1 MGQSVGLVLSGGGAK
16 GIAHIGVLKALEEN
30 NIPIDYIVGTSMGA
44 VVGGLYAAG
53 YSPEEIETIVRSPSF
68 QNWVNGTST
77 EKYQY
82 NYTKSEDDA
91 SWISLDLILDGN
103 SGASLN
109 TPIANDL
116 VINFILNEY
125 LTQAA
130 QAADFDFDNLLIP
143 FKSVAA
149 NVFTQETVALDS
161 GSIMQAVRSS
171 MAVPFF
177 YRPIKYNNQYLF
189 DGGIYDNFPVDIM
202 VDGFSPDL
210 IIGSNV
216 ATKRSETYP
225 FEEDEEIINDAML
238 FMFLD
243 KVDPNV
249 LGEGNVYIEP
259 DVSGFSALDFD
270 QAEAF
275 IDSGYEAA
283 MGQLRLL
290 KTKLSRSVSKTALA
304 ERRENLKDKFLP
316 YEFGALELYGFSDE
330 QQKFTEKL
338 IDFDKGKKS
347 IDDIKRAYFQLVS
360 EPYFKNVYPNFSY
373 DKVAKHY
380 VFELYLKR
388 TAKNSLSLDFGGNIS
403 TREVSTLQLGVKLNS
418 FKKKLNTYKLRLS
431 TGRFYESVSIGTRF
445 NTNPKKRLFIEPNFT
460 FNHWDYLSTDDILD
474 DSVEPVVIDRI
485 DRKLGATIGIGTGLR
500 SVITLNTSF
509 IRNSDGYGNST
520 VVSSDDL
527 LDRLELSS
535 FVSEVAYER
544 NSLNRKQFP
553 TLGSRFYAS
562 AKLFNGSSDY
572 TPGSTSVLF
581 DPNVSSTFTKN
592 INWVSMSLAF
602 DEYFEVNDTYS
613 FGWMFNGQYSTIK
626 PFNNY
631 HGTQLYLPAF
641 EPLFDSQTYFLEN
654 YRAQG
659 YLAAGM
665 KHLLNFGRHLD
676 LRVELYAFNPFKRT
690 LQSANQGTIVQKGF
704 QGYSFIGMAA
714 LIYNTLPGP
723 ISLRLNFIEENNVQ
737 FGLMLS
743 FGYLIFDRKSHE

>member
-30 NIPIDYIVGTSMGA
+30 EIPIDYIVGTSMGA

-53 YSPEEIETIVRSPSF
+53 FSPVEIETIVRSPSF
-68 QNWVNGTST
+68 EQWVNGTST

-82 NYTKSEDDA
+82 NYTKSEDNA
-91 SWISLDLILDGN
+91 SWVSLDLILDAN
-103 SGASLN
+103 AGASLN

-125 LTQAA
+125 LGQAA
-130 QAADFDFDNLLIP
+130 QAADFDFDKLLIP

-149 NVFTQETVALDS
+149 NVFTQETVAIDS

-202 VDGFSPDL
+202 IDGFKPDL

-216 ATKRSETYP
+216 ATKKSENYP

-243 KVDPNV
+243 KTDPSV

-259 DVSGFSALDFD
+259 KVVDFSALDFD
-270 QAEAF
+270 QAPTF
-275 IDSGYEAA
+275 IDLGYEAA
-283 MGQLRLL
+283 IEQVGLL
-290 KTKLSRSVSKTALA
+290 KTKLTRSVDKTAL
-304 ERRENLKDKFLP
+304 EEKRKHLRGRFLP
-316 YEFGALELYGFSDE
+316 YEFGALELFGFNNE
-330 QQKFTEKL
+330 QQKFVRKL
-338 IDFDKGKKS
+338 IDFDDGKKS
-347 IDDIKRAYFQLVS
+347 IVDVKKAYFQLVS

-373 DKVAKHY
+373 DKEADHY

-388 TAKNSLSLDFGGNIS
+388 TAKNALSLDFGGNIS
-403 TREVSTLQLGVKLNS
+403 TRQVSTLQLGVKLNS

-431 TGRFYESVSIGTRF
+431 TGRFYESVNMGTRF
-445 NTNPKKRLFIEPNFT
+445 NINPKNRLFVEPNFT

-485 DRKLGATIGIGTGLR
+485 DRKIGVTLGIGTGQR
-500 SVITLNTSF
+500 SVVTLNTSF
-509 IRNSDGYGNST
+509 IRNSDEYGNSA
-520 VVSSDDL
+520 VVSSDDQ
-527 LDRLELSS
+527 LDQLELSS
-535 FVSEVAYER
+535 FVSEIAYER
-544 NSLNRKQFP
+544 NSLDRKQFP
-553 TLGSRFYAS
+553 TSGSRFYAS
-562 AKLFNGSSDY
+562 AKIFNGSSDY
-572 TPGSTSVLF
+572 MPGSTSVLF
-581 DPNVSSTFTKN
+581 DPNVSTRFSKN
-592 INWVSMSLAF
+592 TNWASLRLTF
-602 DEYFEVNDTYS
+602 DEYFKVSDTYS
-613 FGWMFNGQYSTIK
+613 FGWSFDGQYSSIK

-665 KHLLNFGRHLD
+665 KHLLSFGRNLD
-676 LRVELYAFNPFKRT
+676 LRVEFHAYSPFKQA
-690 LQSANQGTIVQKGF
+690 LQSANQETIVEKGF
-704 QGYSFIGMAA
+704 KGYSFIGMAA